1 MSKRKQQIVN
11 NIIKLAL
18 VALIVS
24 FVSGGVATIWAI
36 SLPVPDFET
45 FFEKQIN
52 QTSTKIYDRTG
63 KTLLYD
69 VRGIRRTVVPFE
81 QIPTHVK
88 QATLAIEDAEF
99 YNHGGVDVT
108 SIARAF
114 WVNLLSGGIH
124 QGGSTI
130 TQQVV
135 KNSLLTQERTLTRK
149 IKEAILAVKM
159 EQTMAKDEILNVYLN
174 ESPYGSNIYGVQEA
188 AKAYFKKDIGE
199 VTLAEAAYLASL
211 PQAPGYY
218 SPYGKN
224 KDKLDARK
232 NLVLNQMVKNGF
244 VTKEEAEKA
253 KSEEVAFYEKINQ
266 SIKAPH
272 FVFFVKDY
280 LEAKY
285 GKDNIQNKGY
295 KVITTIDWDL
305 QQKAEELARKY
316 GEENETKFNAKNNGI
331 VAIDPKT
338 GQILAMV
345 GSRDYFNQ
353 EIEGNFNI
361 TTAHRQPGSSFKP
374 IVYATAF
381 DKGYTDKTVVFDLKT
396 EFNTGCSPTGVPL
409 TTGANCYSPVNY
421 DDKFV
426 GPITLRDALAQS
438 RNIPAIK
445 VLYLAGIDNAINTA
459 RAMGISSLGNKNQYG
474 LTLVLGGGE
483 VSLLEMT
490 GAYSVFANDGVK
502 NKITG
507 IMTVTDPNGKVVEEF
522 TVKSERVMPEN
533 TARIISSILSDD
545 VARAPS
551 YGRHSLLYFANK
563 DVAVKTGTTNDYKDA
578 WIIGYT
584 PNIVIG
590 AWAGNNDN
598 TPMAKKVAGYIIT
611 PLWHEVMQT
620 ALNRLP
626 DERFI
631 PPVINYNGLKPI
643 MRGYWQGGEISLVD
657 LPNQN
662 PLQYI
667 NNSVHSILY
676 WVDKNNPLGSSP
688 RNPQKDPQFN
698 LWEYPV
704 RIWAATQG
712 FESGRTI
719 IDSQEND
726 NPEENESIQIISPKP
741 GEELR
746 VDKPINIILEVPPK
760 NSVSQ
765 VNYFINSYYLGANKN
780 LPYSLSFLPSQLR
793 LKPGSYEIRAVI
805 YDRQNRPL
813 IKSTE
818 IVLVEN

>member
-1 MSKRKQQIVN
+1 MSKRKQQITRN
-11 NIIKLAL
+11 LIRIIL
-18 VALIVS
+18 VVLIIGL
-24 FVSGGVATIWAI
+24 VSGGVTTIWAI

-149 IKEAILAVKM
+149 IKEAILAIKM
-159 EQTMAKDEILNVYLN
+159 EQTMAKDEILNIYLN

-188 AKAYFKKDIGE
+188 AKAYFKKDINE

-224 KDKLDARK
+224 KDKLDKRK
-232 NLVLNQMVKNGF
+232 DLVLSQMVKNGF
-244 VTKEEAEKA
+244 VTKSEAEKA
-253 KSEEVAFYEKINQ
+253 KTEEVVFYEKINQ
-266 SIKAPH
+266 GIKAPH

-280 LEAKY
+280 LETKY

-305 QQKAEELARKY
+305 QQKAEELAKKY
-316 GEENETKFNAKNNGI
+316 GEENETKFNAQNNGI

-396 EFNTGCSPTGVPL
+396 EFNTSCSPAATGD
-409 TTGANCYSPVNY
+409 AQCYSPVNY

-445 VLYLAGIDNAINTA
+445 VLYLAGINNALNTA
-459 RAMGISSLGNKNQYG
+459 RAMGISSLAGASRYG

-483 VSLLEMT
+483 VSLLELT
-490 GAYSVFANDGVK
+490 GAYSVFANDGIK
-502 NKITG
+502 NKVVSIL
-507 IMTVTDPNGKVVEEF
+507 TVTDPNGKVVEGF
-522 TVKSERVMPEN
+522 TEKSERVMPEN
-533 TARIISSILSDD
+533 TARMISDILSDD

-551 YGRHSLLYFANK
+551 YGRRSLLYFANK

-611 PLWHEVMQT
+611 PLWHEVMQV

-631 PPVINYNGLKPI
+631 PPIINYEGLKPI
-643 MRGYWQGGEISLVD
+643 MRGYWQGGEISLVY
-657 LPNQN
+657 LPNQP
-662 PLQYI
+662 PLQYV

-688 RNPQKDPQFN
+688 RNPKADPQFS

-704 RIWAATQG
+704 RIWAAAQG
-712 FESGRTI
+712 LETGRTVI
-719 IDSQEND
+719 GSQEID
-726 NPEENESIQIISPKP
+726 NPKENESVKIISPEQ
-741 GEELR
+741 GDELESNKL
-746 VDKPINIILEVPPK
+746 VDIILDIPK
-760 NSVSQ
+760 ESSISQ
-765 VNYFINSYYLGANKN
+765 VNYFINSYYLGASKN
-780 LPYSLSFLPSQLR
+780 SPYSISFSPSQLK
-793 LKPGSYEIRAVI
+793 LKPGNYEIRAII
-805 YDRQNRPL
+805 YDRQNNLL
-813 IKSTE
+813 IKS
-818 IVLVEN
+818 VEVVISD